1 MILEACQV
9 ILVTFIR
16 YTEDMELDDAIL
28 DSVKRLEL
36 VKTQRP
42 NLESV
47 FFFLRFKMFK
57 TSTI

>member
-1 MILEACQV
+1 MT
-9 ILVTFIR
+9 ILVSLIR